1 MGACDFV
8 SALFFA
14 RRRGAVFNEDRSKQ
28 SMRPLFSTRGLR
40 ASLLALWLAAPSA
53 KAAEEPIQAA
63 RLQAGE
69 RIALDGTLSH
79 PAWQRAPAFDR
90 AYEIEPLR
98 GRTPTHGTRVQVL
111 YDEQALFVG
120 VTALDPRPE
129 LIRAP
134 LVRHDQ
140 VNRTQDFVVLY
151 VDPIGARRAAQF
163 FRVGASGSTG
173 DGLHTAANDGEDF
186 APDFDWGS
194 AVARDSNGYTAVL
207 RIPFASLRYTAQ
219 SKGTWRLMVGRR
231 IPRDNMTLTL
241 SVPLPREA
249 LSFIDALQPL
259 VGFELPRDHG
269 FLQLRPTVTLR
280 RSVDEP
286 YGAARATDND
296 AKLSLDMKWRALPEL
311 VVDATL
317 NPDFAQVA
325 LDQPQLANST
335 RFALLL
341 TEKRPFF
348 LESTDLLMSDADALY
363 TRSSTDPRFGL
374 RATWRG
380 EEASGSGLVLRDKG
394 GGSTLLP
401 GPFGTGVAVQP
412 KNDALLSRAQVRFGS
427 LSVGAIAGGRT
438 YRSPGG
444 ASAGNNAIGGGD
456 AQWLVTDSLRLK
468 AQALGSH
475 TTAHDDGAG
484 ALRKGD
490 AQRGGSAYLGLF
502 GKTERS
508 ETDLSVREISH
519 GYRNDVGFVAQAGT
533 RKLVAKQTLQ
543 WFELGPLHQLH
554 AYLNAERTQERGTG
568 VAVFQRWLPGVWLA
582 AASNTELAVELIPDE
597 KNRVRRDGPLHSA
610 HYVHLWAQTTPAAWA
625 PLIEAWLDTGRM
637 VDVLAGADGRVVPG
651 RKFGFE
657 LRSRLLPRLELQ
669 PRVDALVLDN
679 PVEGRYREIAAQ
691 LLSVYHLTASQTLRL
706 IAQRHSFGRPGI
718 DAQAQTAHSLTY
730 AWRRSASTVL
740 YLGATRSSVGLPS
753 TPSRGSDM
761 FAKLQFDIGEV
772 AR

>member
-1 MGACDFV
+1 
-8 SALFFA
+8 
-14 RRRGAVFNEDRSKQ
+14 
-28 SMRPLFSTRGLR
+28 MRPLFPIGALH
-40 ASLLALWLAAPSA
+40 ASLLALCLAASLA
-53 KAAEEPIQAA
+53 QAAEEPVQAA

-69 RIALDGTLSH
+69 RLVLDGTLSH
-79 PAWQRAPAFDR
+79 PAWQRAPVFDR
-90 AYEIEPLR
+90 SHEIEPVR

-111 YDEQALFVG
+111 YNEQALYVG
-120 VTALDPRPE
+120 VTALDPQAE

-163 FRVGASGSTG
+163 FRVAASGSTG

-186 APDFDWGS
+186 APDFDWDS
-194 AVARDSNGYTAVL
+194 AVARNANGYTVVI
-207 RIPFASLRYTAQ
+207 RVPFASLRYTAQ
-219 SKGTWRLMVGRR
+219 SKGAWRLMVGRR

-269 FLQLRPTVTLR
+269 FLQLRPTLTLR
-280 RSVDEP
+280 RSVEEP
-286 YGAARATDND
+286 HGAARTASNE
-296 AKLSLDMKWRALPEL
+296 AKLSLDAKWRALPEL
-311 VVDATL
+311 VLDATL

-325 LDQPQLANST
+325 LDQPQLARST

-348 LESTDLLMSDADALY
+348 LESTDLLMSDNDALY

-401 GPFGTGVAVQP
+401 GPYGTGLALQP
-412 KNDALLSRAQVRFGS
+412 KNDALLARAQARFDS
-427 LSVGAIAGGRT
+427 LSVGAIAGA
-438 YRSPGG
+438 RSYHDASG
-444 ASAGNNAIGGGD
+444 AGLGHNAIGGVD

-475 TTAHDDGAG
+475 TTALDDGTG
-484 ALRKGD
+484 GLRQGD

-502 GKTERS
+502 GRTERS
-508 ETDLSVREISH
+508 ETDLSVLEISH

-543 WFELGPLHQLH
+543 WFELGPLNQ
-554 AYLNAERTQERGTG
+554 LNAFLNTERTQERGSG
-568 VAVFQRWLPGVWLA
+568 DAVFQRWAPGVWLA
-582 AASNTELAVELIPDE
+582 AASNTELVVELAPDE
-597 KNRVRRDGPLHSA
+597 KSRVRRDGPLHSA
-610 HYVHLWAQTTPAAWA
+610 HYLHLWGQTTPATWA
-625 PLIEAWLDTGRM
+625 PLIEAWFDTGHL

-657 LRSRLLPRLELQ
+657 LRSRVLPRLELQ
-669 PRVDALVLDN
+669 PRLDALVLHN
-679 PVEGRYREIAAQ
+679 PVEGRYREVAVQ
-691 LLSVYHLTASQTLRL
+691 LLSVYHFTSNQTLRL
-706 IAQRHSFGRPGI
+706 IAQRHSFGRSG
-718 DAQAQTAHSLTY
+718 DVHAETAQSLTY

-740 YLGATRSSVGLPS
+740 YVGATRGSIGLPS
-753 TPSRGSDM
+753 TPSRSSEI
-761 FAKLQFDIGEV
+761 FAKLQFDIAEV